1 MDKRKGEVVANMVK
15 QLRDKAKIEYV
26 PPYTAKGLSAPVS

>member
-1 MDKRKGEVVANMVK
+1 MVK

-26 PPYTAKGLSAPVS
+26 PPYTANGLSAALGAMK